1 MEITNVSVM
10 ILEDGTGKFESS
22 GRLKAIASVTFND
35 DFVVNDIKVLQGD
48 KGLFIGMPSKKTPNG
63 SYKDIAHP
71 INQKTRDKIQS
82 AILAKYEE
90 QK

>member
-10 ILEDGTGKFESS
+10 KLEEET

-35 DFVVNDIKVLQGD
+35 DFVVNDIKVIQGD
-48 KGLFIGMPSKKTPNG
+48 KGLFIGMPSKKLPNG
-63 SYKDIAHP
+63 SFKDISHP
-71 INQKTRDKIQS
+71 INQRTRDKIQN

-90 QK
+90 EEM